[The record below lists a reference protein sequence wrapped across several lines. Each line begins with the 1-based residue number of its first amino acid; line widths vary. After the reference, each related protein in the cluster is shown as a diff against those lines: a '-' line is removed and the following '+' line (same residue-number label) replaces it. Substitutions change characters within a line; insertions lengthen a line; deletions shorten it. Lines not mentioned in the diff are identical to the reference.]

1 MTHLKIQWK
10 RVMVNM
16 KNEKLEIVMIDPNK
30 LKPYF
35 RNPRNNDKTVEALI
49 KIIPRVGF
57 NVPIVVDKDL
67 VIIKGHSRWNA
78 ARILE
83 LKEVPC
89 IISSASDEQNNK
101 DRILDNAIH
110 ELTEWDYDKLKIEL
124 DKTGVSLDGYNLKW
138 IDKVIDTT
146 TITTKHDTK
155 TKDVEIVIPCP
166 NCKKEIKYSKK
177 ELLKK

>member
-1 MTHLKIQWK
+1 MENKKLK
-10 RVMVNM
+10 
-16 KNEKLEIVMIDPNK
+16 IVMIDPQK

-35 RNPRNNDKTVEALI
+35 RNPRNNDKTVEALV

-78 ARILE
+78 SRILG
-83 LKEVPC
+83 LKEVPV
-89 IISSASDEQNNK
+89 IISEASEEQNNK

-110 ELTEWDYDKLKIEL
+110 ELTEWDYEKLKVEL
-124 DKTGVSLDGYNLKW
+124 DLTGVDIDQYKLKW
-138 IDKVIDTT
+138 ISKIIDTT
-146 TITTKHDTK
+146 PVPKKDK
-155 TKDVEIVIPCP
+155 DKDKKEEKDVILTIPCP
-166 NCKKEIKYSKK
+166 NCMKEINFSKK

>member
-1 MTHLKIQWK
+1 
-10 RVMVNM
+10 M
-16 KNEKLEIVMIDPNK
+16 KNNELKIVMIDPEK
-30 LKPYF
+30 IKPYF
-35 RNPRNNDKTVEALI
+35 RNPRNNDKTVEALV

-78 ARILE
+78 SRILG

-89 IISSASDEQNNK
+89 IISDASEEQNNK

-110 ELTEWDYDKLKIEL
+110 ELTEWDYEKLKVEL
-124 DKTGVSLDGYNLKW
+124 DLTGISLDNYKLKW
-138 IDKVIDTT
+138 ISKIIDVTPAGKGDK
-146 TITTKHDTK
+146 KEK
-155 TKDVEIVIPCP
+155 KDVILTIPCP
-166 NCKKEIKYSKK
+166 ACMKEINFSKK

>member
-1 MTHLKIQWK
+1 MENK
-10 RVMVNM
+10 
-16 KNEKLEIVMIDPNK
+16 KLNIVMLSPEK

-35 RNPRNNDKTVEALI
+35 RNPRNNDKTVEALV

-57 NVPIVVDKDL
+57 NVPIVVDKNM

-78 ARILE
+78 SRILG

-89 IISSASDEQNNK
+89 IISEASEEQNNK

-110 ELTEWDYDKLKIEL
+110 ELTEWDYEKLKVEL
-124 DKTGVSLDGYNLKW
+124 DLTGINLDEYKLKW
-138 IDKVIDTT
+138 ISKVIDLTPVP
-146 TITTKHDTK
+146 K
-155 TKDVEIVIPCP
+155 KDKKDDVILTIPCP
-166 NCKKEIKYSKK
+166 NCKREIQYSKK

>member
-1 MTHLKIQWK
+1 MENK
-10 RVMVNM
+10 
-16 KNEKLEIVMIDPNK
+16 KLEIVMIDPQK

-35 RNPRNNDKTVEALI
+35 RNPRNNDKTVEALV

-78 ARILE
+78 SRILG
-83 LKEVPC
+83 LKEVPV
-89 IISSASDEQNNK
+89 IISTASEEQNNK

-110 ELTEWDYDKLKIEL
+110 ELTEWDYDKLKVEL
-124 DKTGVSLDGYNLKW
+124 DETGIDIDQYKLKW
-138 IDKVIDTT
+138 ISKIIDTT
-146 TITTKHDTK
+146 PVPKKDK
-155 TKDVEIVIPCP
+155 DKKEEKDVILTIPCP
-166 NCKKEIKYSKK
+166 NCMREINFSKK